1 MFFIDLSDVKVPFL
15 VGKVGKGVENMGENN
30 DFSE

>member
-15 VGKVGKGVENMGENN
+15 VDKVGKGIENTGENN
-30 DFSE
+30 DF